1 MREARPIHPA
11 RAITVGIK
19 AKDIIGIEHALIFD
33 AEPIIVLPIAF
44 RVCLGGNDVAKFGA
58 KLRIAQDIEAARCA

>member
-11 RAITVGIK
+11 CAITVGIK

-44 RVCLGGNDVAKFGA
+44 RVCLGCSLESELEKPLAETG
-58 KLRIAQDIEAARCA
+58 